1 MPEISVILKV
11 DDGNRYLQE
20 AVNNVFMQS
29 FSDFELLVLKEGANY
44 EDTLDGMDAIDM
56 RLRILNVVSFEE
68 PGVWGQVMESIKGKY
83 VVLMDAGHLMVPRK
97 LHTQFSFMEAHRDV
111 DVCGTWVTENGN
123 SGVNY
128 FYQVR
133 HNDIVIEML
142 FSKAIY
148 TQSVIMRK
156 SVFGEF
162 LKTCLG
168 KIQRHECVEYY
179 EIWTDLI
186 MKGYLFA
193 NIPEVLLN
201 IRTGENVSLFADPSL
216 QRVGL
221 RNVQCCYLDYLMNK
235 IIELDPAYF
244 DFLNSAVELQNSNK
258 LTFEE
263 CKGLVRNVYSHI
275 REKEEIHLKDGKIRI
290 LFCIDTL
297 GGGGAEKL
305 LIDILKRFD
314 YEKYAVDLL
323 VLFEEGIYF
332 ADIPEEVSWKINS
345 FFK

>member
-1 MPEISVILKV
+1 
-11 DDGNRYLQE
+11 
-20 AVNNVFMQS
+20 
-29 FSDFELLVLKEGANY
+29 
-44 EDTLDGMDAIDM
+44 
-56 RLRILNVVSFEE
+56 
-68 PGVWGQVMESIKGKY
+68 MESIKGKY

-97 LHTQFSFMEAHRDV
+97 LHTQFSFMEDHRDV

-193 NIPEVLLN
+193 NIPEVLLD

-216 QRVGL
+216 R
-221 RNVQCCYLDYLMNK
+221 R
-235 IIELDPAYF
+235 
-244 DFLNSAVELQNSNK
+244 
-258 LTFEE
+258 
-263 CKGLVRNVYSHI
+263 
-275 REKEEIHLKDGKIRI
+275 GK
-290 LFCIDTL
+290 
-297 GGGGAEKL
+297 
-305 LIDILKRFD
+305 
-314 YEKYAVDLL
+314 
-323 VLFEEGIYF
+323 
-332 ADIPEEVSWKINS
+332 
-345 FFK
+345 

>member
-68 PGVWGQVMESIKGKY
+68 PGVWGQVMETIKGKY

-97 LHTQFSFMEAHRDV
+97 LHTQFSFMEDHRDV

-156 SVFGEF
+156 SVFE
-162 LKTCLG
+162 
-168 KIQRHECVEYY
+168 
-179 EIWTDLI
+179 
-186 MKGYLFA
+186 
-193 NIPEVLLN
+193 
-201 IRTGENVSLFADPSL
+201 
-216 QRVGL
+216 
-221 RNVQCCYLDYLMNK
+221 
-235 IIELDPAYF
+235 
-244 DFLNSAVELQNSNK
+244 
-258 LTFEE
+258 
-263 CKGLVRNVYSHI
+263 
-275 REKEEIHLKDGKIRI
+275 
-290 LFCIDTL
+290 
-297 GGGGAEKL
+297 
-305 LIDILKRFD
+305 
-314 YEKYAVDLL
+314 
-323 VLFEEGIYF
+323 
-332 ADIPEEVSWKINS
+332 S
-345 FFK
+345 F